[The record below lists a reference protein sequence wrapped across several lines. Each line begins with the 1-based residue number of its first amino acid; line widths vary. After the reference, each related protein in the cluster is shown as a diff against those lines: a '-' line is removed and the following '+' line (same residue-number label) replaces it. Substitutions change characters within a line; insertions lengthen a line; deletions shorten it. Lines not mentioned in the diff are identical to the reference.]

1 MKKEISVFMGLLL
14 IFSILM
20 STLAFA
26 SSSFDIS
33 IDRVR
38 ANGQVLSESRSN
50 FVADADV
57 FSVIVDSTTVETL
70 EKGHVEASL
79 RGRQSGNVVS
89 DATGTFDLAKNQTF
103 ASPLTLR
110 LIDRLSRENDYDL
123 TVKIVDSRGRSEQ
136 KTYEIKTKQAVS
148 GRALDVS
155 IDRVK
160 INGQVAAQSSTNFVS
175 ESNTFDIL
183 AEFTALENLNNAHVE
198 VVLTDSNSGN
208 VVADASPNFNLA
220 GNSAASKLLRVEL
233 LNGMKNSNSFE
244 LAVKLIDADGNSI
257 SQSYGIRMRGG
268 SAASLGNDLDVS
280 VNSVEV
286 ENNNVVE
293 DKINFIS
300 LSSSSKKDLSLRV
313 KFTPREDLK
322 QAHIDAV
329 MTFEN
334 GDSVSDTALTFDA
347 LKGQEAT
354 KTFTLSTVNSKFPQS
369 NFNLKLS
376 FVDGDG
382 NILEKSYRVKITPQK
397 NPFAAS
403 LISLSQEG
411 SVQAG
416 KSLGVSINLRNT
428 GVQPL
433 EGIVLK
439 AIIPELDVSSSK
451 FIDQFKDGQ
460 TADFSLK
467 IPENAAAGTYTLRT
481 EIKSQLSGNTET
493 REIPFSVVGKSV
505 QASVNQLAVSVPFF
519 EQNLNNDGSEAVYLI
534 TLKNNGIQSN
544 AYTLLLTGNDNVN
557 LRLGESNVLILG
569 ASESRT
575 VNVYASSTGKSTGRQ
590 NFFVNIKSGDKLL
603 NQVVLSANISRTP
616 GMFLNGLMTFFKW
629 FLIIVAV
636 ALAGIGLFFGLAKN
650 MQSGNKQA
658 EKPNKLAEEI
668 PDAANGKLIIR
679 F

>member
-1 MKKEISVFMGLLL
+1 MKKEISVFGGLFL

-20 STLAFA
+20 STAA
-26 SSSFDIS
+26 YASSSSSFDVS

-38 ANGQVLSESRSN
+38 VNGQVVSESRSN

-70 EKGHVEASL
+70 ERGHVEVSL

-89 DATGTFDLAKNQTF
+89 DATTTFDFGKNQTF
-103 ASPLTLR
+103 TSALTLR
-110 LIDRLSRENDYDL
+110 LLNGLTRENDYDL
-123 TVKIVDSRGRSEQ
+123 TVKIADSRGRSEQ
-136 KTYEIKTKQAVS
+136 KTYEVKTRQATS

-160 INGQVAAQSSTNFVS
+160 VNGQVVAQSSTNFVD

-183 AEFTALENLNNAHVE
+183 TEFTALENLNNVHVE
-198 VVLTDSNSGN
+198 IVLTDLNSGN

-220 GNSAASKLLRVEL
+220 SNLATSKLLRVEL
-233 LNGMKNSNSFE
+233 LNGMKNSNSLE

-257 SQSYGIRMRGG
+257 SKAYGLRMRNGN
-268 SAASLGNDLDVS
+268 ADSLGNNLDIS

-286 ENNNVVE
+286 ENNDIVE
-293 DKINFIS
+293 GRTNFIA
-300 LSSSSKKDLSLRV
+300 LSAKKDLSLTV
-313 KFTPREDLK
+313 KFTPREDLR

-347 LKGQEAT
+347 LKGQETT
-354 KTFTLSTVNSKFPQS
+354 KTFKLLMINSKFAQG
-369 NFNLKLS
+369 NFDLKLS
-376 FVDGDG
+376 FVDEDG
-382 NILEKSYRVKITPQK
+382 NTLEKNYQVKITPQK

-403 LISLSQEG
+403 LISLSPEDG
-411 SVQAG
+411 VQAG

-439 AIIPELDVSSSK
+439 VSIPELDVSSLR

-460 TADFSLK
+460 TADFVLK
-467 IPENAAAGTYTLRT
+467 IPENAAAGTYTLKT

-493 REIPFSVVGKSV
+493 REIPVSVVGKSV
-505 QASVNQLAVSVPFF
+505 QAPVNQLAVSVPFF
-519 EQNLNNDGSEAVYLI
+519 EQNLNNDGSEVVYPI
-534 TLKNNGIQSN
+534 TLRNNGMQSN

-557 LRLGESNVLILG
+557 LRLGESNVFIIG
-569 ASESRT
+569 ASESKT
-575 VNVYASSTGKSTGRQ
+575 VNVYASSTGKSTGKQ
-590 NFFVNIKSGDKLL
+590 TFFADIKSGDKLL
-603 NQVVLSANISRTP
+603 NQVVLRANITTAT
-616 GMFLNGLMTFFKW
+616 GLGYFSGFKSA
-629 FLIIVAV
+629 LMIILIVA
-636 ALAGIGLFFGLAKN
+636 AILLAGIGLFFGFAKN
-650 MQSGNKQA
+650 MQPGNNQA
-658 EKPNKLAEEI
+658 EESNNLADEI
-668 PDAANGKLIIR
+668 PDTAEGEAYY
-679 F
+679 

>member
-1 MKKEISVFMGLLL
+1 MKKEISVFGGLFL

-20 STLAFA
+20 STAA
-26 SSSFDIS
+26 YASSSSSFDVS

-38 ANGQVLSESRSN
+38 VNGQVVSESRSN

-70 EKGHVEASL
+70 ERGHVEVSL

-89 DATGTFDLAKNQTF
+89 DATTTFDFGKNQTF
-103 ASPLTLR
+103 TSALTLR
-110 LIDRLSRENDYDL
+110 LLNGLTRENDYDL
-123 TVKIVDSRGRSEQ
+123 TVKIADSRGRSEQ
-136 KTYEIKTKQAVS
+136 KTYEVKTRQATS

-160 INGQVAAQSSTNFVS
+160 VNGQVVAQSSTNFVD

-183 AEFTALENLNNAHVE
+183 TEFTALENLNNVHVE
-198 VVLTDSNSGN
+198 IVLTDLNSGN

-220 GNSAASKLLRVEL
+220 SNLATSKLLRVEL
-233 LNGMKNSNSFE
+233 LNGMKNSNSLE

-257 SQSYGIRMRGG
+257 SKAYGLRMRNGN
-268 SAASLGNDLDVS
+268 ADSLGNNLDIS

-286 ENNNVVE
+286 ENNDIVE
-293 DKINFIS
+293 GRTNFIA
-300 LSSSSKKDLSLRV
+300 LSAKKDLSLTV
-313 KFTPREDLK
+313 KFTPREDLR

-347 LKGQEAT
+347 LKGQETT
-354 KTFTLSTVNSKFPQS
+354 KTFKLLMINSKFAQG
-369 NFNLKLS
+369 NFDLKLS
-376 FVDGDG
+376 FVDEDG
-382 NILEKSYRVKITPQK
+382 NTLEKNYQVKITPQK

-403 LISLSQEG
+403 LISLSPEDG
-411 SVQAG
+411 VQAG

-439 AIIPELDVSSSK
+439 VSIPELDVSSLR

-460 TADFSLK
+460 TADFVLK
-467 IPENAAAGTYTLRT
+467 IPENAAAGTYTLKT

-493 REIPFSVVGKSV
+493 REIPVTVVGKSV
-505 QASVNQLAVSVPFF
+505 QAPVNQLAVSVPFF
-519 EQNLNNDGSEAVYLI
+519 EQNLNNDGSEVVYPI
-534 TLKNNGIQSN
+534 TLRNNGMQSN

-557 LRLGESNVLILG
+557 LRLGESNVFIIG
-569 ASESRT
+569 ASESKT
-575 VNVYASSTGKSTGRQ
+575 VNVYASSTGKSTGKQ
-590 NFFVNIKSGDKLL
+590 TFFADIKSGDKLL
-603 NQVVLSANISRTP
+603 NQVVLRANITTAT
-616 GMFLNGLMTFFKW
+616 GLGYFSGFKSA
-629 FLIIVAV
+629 LMIILIVA
-636 ALAGIGLFFGLAKN
+636 AILLAGIGLFFGFAKN
-650 MQSGNKQA
+650 MQPGNNQA
-658 EKPNKLAEEI
+658 EESNNLADEI
-668 PDAANGKLIIR
+668 PDTAEGEAYY
-679 F
+679 